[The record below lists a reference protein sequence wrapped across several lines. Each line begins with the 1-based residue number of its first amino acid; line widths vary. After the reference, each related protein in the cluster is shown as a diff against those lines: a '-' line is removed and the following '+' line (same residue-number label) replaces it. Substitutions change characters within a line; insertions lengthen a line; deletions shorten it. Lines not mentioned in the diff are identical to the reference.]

1 MLGIFK
7 IGDIMSEPIDTLWLD
22 EEANEVKYIDQTKLP
37 NELVVKST
45 INLDEMYR
53 AIEKLEVRGAP
64 AIGVFAALS
73 MYVIAANITAQTLG
87 DYVKEYIRC
96 SNHLETARPTAV
108 NLSWALGEMIKEL
121 NRFTN
126 NRFDCSLH
134 SKSLD
139 SIELDDTLRDSITYV
154 LKKKALTIWENNI
167 NECKAIGENGLRFI
181 HDGDGILTHCNAG
194 RLATVRYGTATAPI
208 YLAHEKGMN
217 IKVFCDETR
226 PLLQGARLTA
236 YELMESGIDTTLQC
250 DNMVASLM
258 ASGQINSVFVGCD
271 RIASNGD
278 VANKIGTSGVAII
291 ARHYGIPVYVCGPT
305 SSIDM
310 SIATGEDIVIEQRNG
325 SEVTKMWYNSEV
337 SHKNV
342 KVYNPAFDV
351 TSHELITA
359 IITEKGVAL
368 PDYKSGLETLMGQ
381 VNNIRRG

>member
-1 MLGIFK
+1 MS
-7 IGDIMSEPIDTLWLD
+7 DIINTLWLD
-22 EEANEVKYIDQTKLP
+22 DATNQIKYIDQTKLP

-45 INLDEMYR
+45 INLDDMYT
-53 AIEKLEVRGAP
+53 AIARLEVRGAP

-73 MYVIAANITAQTLG
+73 MYVLSVRINGATLG
-87 DYVKEYIRC
+87 EFVREYIRC
-96 SNHLETARPTAV
+96 SNHLESARPTAV
-108 NLSWALGEMIKEL
+108 NLSWALVEMKKEL

-126 NRFDCSLH
+126 HRFDCSYD
-134 SKSLD
+134 SESLD
-139 SIELDDTLRDSITYV
+139 NITLDDTLRGNLAYV
-154 LKKKALTIWENNI
+154 LKKKALFIWENDI
-167 NECKAIGENGLRFI
+167 KVCKAIGENGLQFI

-194 RLATVRYGTATAPI
+194 RLATVRYGTATSPI
-208 YLAHEKGMN
+208 YLAHENGMK

-271 RIASNGD
+271 RVAANGD
-278 VANKIGTSGVAII
+278 AANKIGTSGVAII
-291 ARHYGIPVYVCGPT
+291 ARHYGIPLYVCAPT

-310 SIATGEDIVIEQRNG
+310 SISTGEDIVIEQRNG
-325 SEVTKMWYNSEV
+325 SEVTKMWYNSEM

-359 IITEKGVAL
+359 IITEKGVVM

-381 VNNIRRG
+381 VNNIRRE

>member
-1 MLGIFK
+1 
-7 IGDIMSEPIDTLWLD
+7 MSDVIDTLWLD
-22 EEANEVKYIDQTKLP
+22 DKTNMVFFIDQTKLP
-37 NELVVKST
+37 KELVVKST
-45 INLDEMYR
+45 INLDDMYR
-53 AIEKLEVRGAP
+53 AIANLEVRGAP

-73 MYVIAANITAQTLG
+73 MYVLSVRINGATLG
-87 DYVKEYIRC
+87 EFVREYIRC
-96 SNHLETARPTAV
+96 SNHLESARPTAV
-108 NLSWALGEMIKEL
+108 NLSWALGEMKKEL
-121 NRFTN
+121 KRFTMH
-126 NRFDCSLH
+126 RFDCSLD
-134 SKSLD
+134 SESLNN
-139 SIELDDTLRDSITYV
+139 IPLDDTLRGNLAYV
-154 LKKKALTIWENNI
+154 LKKKALTIWENDI
-167 NECKAIGENGLRFI
+167 NVCKAIGENGLQFI

-194 RLATVRYGTATAPI
+194 RLATVRYGTATSPI
-208 YLAHEKGMN
+208 YLAHEKGMQ

-258 ASGQINSVFVGCD
+258 ASGQINAVFVGCD
-271 RIASNGD
+271 RVSANGD

-291 ARHYGIPVYVCGPT
+291 AKHYNIPVYVCAPT

-325 SEVTKMWYNSEV
+325 SEVTKMWYNSEM

-359 IITEKGVAL
+359 IITEKGVAW
-368 PDYKSGLETLMGQ
+368 PDHKSGLETLMGQ
-381 VNNIRRG
+381 V